1 MTRRA
6 AFTWGLLWFGLAS
19 AVFVGII
26 TGFLVLRLVIPDVA
40 IAASRPVAQPTAPV
54 DVSRSASAARLPGAP
69 QSTAGALHGQASPSP
84 SPVATATPGRGL
96 TPGRTP
102 IPSARVTVPIV
113 LAARSGTRVAGTA
126 SWWASFGPG
135 IYAALPGYVAGTRVW
150 IRIWSGDLYVD
161 APVITS
167 CQCFVGT
174 PDERIVDVSPGILR
188 ALGLDP
194 GRGLYPV
201 TIEVLP

>member
-1 MTRRA
+1 MRRPA
-6 AFTWGLLWFGLAS
+6 LTWLALWLGIAS
-19 AVFVGII
+19 AVAVGIVA
-26 TGFLVLRLVIPDVA
+26 GFLILRLLAPDVA

-54 DVSRSASAARLPGAP
+54 DVSRSASAARLPGAS
-69 QSTAGALHGQASPSP
+69 QSTAEAPHGQASPSP

-96 TPGRTP
+96 TPVRTP
-102 IPSARVTVPIV
+102 IPSARDTVTIV

-135 IYAALPGYVAGTRVW
+135 IYAALPGYVAGTHVT
-150 IRIWSGDLYVD
+150 IRIWSGELYVD

-201 TIEVLP
+201 AIEYLP